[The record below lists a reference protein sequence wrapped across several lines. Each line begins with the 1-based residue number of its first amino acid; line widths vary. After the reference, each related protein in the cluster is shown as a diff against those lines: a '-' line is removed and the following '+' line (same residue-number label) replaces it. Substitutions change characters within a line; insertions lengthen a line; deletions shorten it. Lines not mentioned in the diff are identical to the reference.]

1 MALMDSRLL
10 FKVSYEMIQY
20 AAVQYASTLFDLE
33 SAVYYLLTVKK
44 EWEQQHFQRL
54 QICWG
59 ISKSIKIRS
68 AGDND

>member
-54 QICWG
+54 Q
-59 ISKSIKIRS
+59 R
-68 AGDND
+68 